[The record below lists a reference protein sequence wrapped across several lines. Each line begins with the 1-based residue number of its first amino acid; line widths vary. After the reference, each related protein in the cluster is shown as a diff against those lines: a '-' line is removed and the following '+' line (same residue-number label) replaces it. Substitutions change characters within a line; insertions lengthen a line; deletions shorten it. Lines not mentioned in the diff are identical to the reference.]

1 MELERRKGG
10 RKDPWGIASA
20 TSLYPPERESKAS
33 WRPVRLSATIC
44 VLNFPLCSFQ
54 CAGKGVPLRPQ
65 TALPGKWP
73 LSLWP
78 VPSRTPAPP
87 PPTPARARGSWVSL
101 APGQLAAT
109 SSPRLAFHKT
119 LTHRQMGLPRSFGNP
134 VSRALDRWPF
144 SLDLSISKHREHLT
158 SQGSH

>member
-73 LSLWP
+73 LSLWS

-87 PPTPARARGSWVSL
+87 PHPS
-101 APGQLAAT
+101 T
-109 SSPRLAFHKT
+109 STRFLGEPCPWTAGCHL
-119 LTHRQMGLPRSFGNP
+119 
-134 VSRALDRWPF
+134 
-144 SLDLSISKHREHLT
+144 LT
-158 SQGSH
+158 SACISQNADSPADGTSEILWESCLSRP